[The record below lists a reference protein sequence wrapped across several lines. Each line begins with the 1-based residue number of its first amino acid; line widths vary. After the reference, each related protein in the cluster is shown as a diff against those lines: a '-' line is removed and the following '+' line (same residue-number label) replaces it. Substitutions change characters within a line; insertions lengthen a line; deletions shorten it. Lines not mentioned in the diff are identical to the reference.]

1 MALAPEA
8 VTTFERIEGYRI
20 VRSFGYAYGHASRP
34 RNVLKQTFRSIGV
47 LIGLA
52 PMEYLTDAERARAE
66 SLDALLR
73 KAETMG
79 ANGVIGLQ
87 FQASE
92 GPDGA
97 TRVLAFGEAVLLDP
111 APAYPQSDA
120 PTADAQTA
128 APPAEEPRA

>member
-1 MALAPEA
+1 MALSADA
-8 VTTFERIEGYRI
+8 VTTFERIEGYRV
-20 VRSFGYAYGHASRP
+20 VRSFGYAYGQASRP
-34 RNVLKQTFRSIGV
+34 RNVLKQTFRSIGA

-52 PMEYLTDAERARAE
+52 PVEYLTDAERTRTD
-66 SLDALLR
+66 SLEELLR
-73 KAETMG
+73 KAEGMG

-111 APAYPQSDA
+111 
-120 PTADAQTA
+120 
-128 APPAEEPRA
+128 PPDGDRR

>member
-8 VTTFERIEGYRI
+8 VTTFERVEGYR
-20 VRSFGYAYGHASRP
+20 VLRSFGYVYGQASRP
-34 RNVLKQTFRSIGV
+34 RNVLRQTFRSIGA

-52 PMEYLTDAERARAE
+52 PVEYLTDAERARTE

-79 ANGVIGLQ
+79 ANGVMGLQ

-97 TRVLAFGEAVLLDP
+97 TRVLAFGEAVLLEP
-111 APAYPQSDA
+111 APAEPAGDTPLRQ
-120 PTADAQTA
+120 AQDV
-128 APPAEEPRA
+128 P

>member
-20 VRSFGYAYGHASRP
+20 VRSFGFAYGHASRP

-52 PMEYLTDAERARAE
+52 PIEYLTDAERARTE
-66 SLDALLR
+66 SLEALLQR
-73 KAETMG
+73 AERMG

-92 GPDGA
+92 GADGA
-97 TRVLAFGEAVLLDP
+97 TRVTAFGEAVLLEP
-111 APAYPQSDA
+111 APGER
-120 PTADAQTA
+120 
-128 APPAEEPRA
+128 PPA

>member
-8 VTTFERIEGYRI
+8 VTTFERVEGYRV
-20 VRSFGYAYGHASRP
+20 VRSFGYVYGQASRP
-34 RNVLKQTFRSIGV
+34 RNVLKQTFRSIGA

-52 PMEYLTDAERARAE
+52 PIEYLTDAERARSE
-66 SLDALLR
+66 SLEALLR

-79 ANGVIGLQ
+79 ANGVMGLQ

-97 TRVLAFGEAVLLDP
+97 TRVLAFGEAVLLEP
-111 APAYPQSDA
+111 APADPVTSLR
-120 PTADAQTA
+120 
-128 APPAEEPRA
+128 PALDRP